1 MSVTSKTP
9 TPATKTPPGLTFQEH
24 RLSNGLTIIAEVDPA
39 AHSAAAGFFVKT
51 GARDEVT
58 PVMGVSH
65 FLEHMMF
72 KGTTDISAEELNRRF
87 DEIGARNNAFT
98 SNEMTCFYAHLLP
111 EYLGQGVDLLGRMMR
126 PALKQADFDTEKGVI
141 LEEIAMYKDSPFW
154 VLYEACIEKHFGSHP
169 LSHRVLGTT
178 ESITALQRDQMK
190 GYFDTRYSADN
201 TIVALAGRMD
211 FDAVCRQIESLCG
224 DWKPTRVGRDNA
236 NPPLAGGTFELK
248 SEKVTRAY
256 ILALCSAPAIDDTR
270 RYAAAVLAQIL
281 GNPDNSRF
289 HWSLIEPGLAEEA
302 QASYDPHDG
311 FGEFFVFASGDP
323 ERADEIWGVVQKELD
338 GLVASLKQD
347 DLDRLINKF
356 ATGATVGGERPQDRM
371 HRLGRLW
378 TYLGAYHTLEE
389 ELDHIRAVTLA
400 DLRATAG
407 AFPIK
412 PVTVGRLMPKG

>member
-1 MSVTSKTP
+1 MPSTSSPTMS
-9 TPATKTPPGLTFQEH
+9 FQKH
-24 RLSNGLTIIAEVDPA
+24 RLANGLTIVAEVDPA

-58 PVMGVSH
+58 PLMGVSH

-72 KGTTDISAEELNRRF
+72 KGTSDLTAEELNRRF

-126 PALKQADFDTEKGVI
+126 PALNPKDFDTEKGVI
-141 LEEIAMYKDSPFW
+141 LEEIAMYKDNPFW
-154 VLYEACIEKHFGSHP
+154 VLYEACIEKHFGTHP

-178 ESITALQRDQMK
+178 ETITALQRDQMK

-201 TIVALAGRMD
+201 TLVALAGRMD
-211 FDAVCRQIESLCG
+211 FDAVCGQIEKLCG
-224 DWKPTRVGRDNA
+224 DWKPTRVGRDNSH
-236 NPPLAGGTFELK
+236 PPLAGGSFEMK
-248 SEKVTRAY
+248 SAKVSRAY
-256 ILALCSAPAIDDTR
+256 MLALCSAPAINDKR
-270 RYAAAVLAQIL
+270 RYAAAILAQIL

-323 ERADEIWGVVQKELD
+323 ERADEIWTIVQKELD
-338 GLVASLKQD
+338 SLIASLTQN
-347 DLDRLINKF
+347 DLDLLINKF
-356 ATGATVGGERPQDRM
+356 ATGATVGGERPADRM
-371 HRLGRLW
+371 QRLGRLW
-378 TYLGAYHTLEE
+378 TYLGEYITLER
-389 ELDHIRAVTLA
+389 ELDQIRAVTLA
-400 DLRATAG
+400 DMRATAE

-412 PVTVGRLMPKG
+412 PVTTGRLVPQ